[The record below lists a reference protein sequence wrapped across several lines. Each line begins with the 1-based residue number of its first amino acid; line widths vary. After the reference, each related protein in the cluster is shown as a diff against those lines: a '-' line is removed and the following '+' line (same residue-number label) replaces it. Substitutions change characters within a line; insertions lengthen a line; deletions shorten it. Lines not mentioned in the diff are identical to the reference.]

1 MGLKVKAGGVWNDAS
16 KVHIK
21 LNGAWQTAKQL
32 WGYAAGGWR
41 SAWQNEI
48 RYINTAD
55 RTSASIYALMGSPTE
70 PGDYVFE
77 NQATISAGSGS
88 YALRTGVFP
97 AGSTLKIINKG
108 YIRGR
113 GGTGGPYNGAGGAGG
128 TALYIDYPCELDNG
142 AGYIYAGGG
151 GGGGSRSYSSSFY
164 KGAAGGGGAG
174 TPGGALG
181 GSSVTTD
188 TSLTTLTQPTVGG
201 ASAGGDGGV
210 AKVIVGTFNDY
221 NYGGAG
227 GGLGASGA
235 AGTYAYVSFTY
246 SRQNYPGGAAGTAI
260 AKNGKDVTITA
271 GNNTTRIKGA
281 VA

>member
-21 LNGAWQTAKQL
+21 LNGIWQTAKQL
-32 WGYAAGGWR
+32 WAYASGGWR

-55 RTSASIYALMGSPTE
+55 RTAASIFELMGSPTE
-70 PGDYVFE
+70 AGDYVFE

-108 YIRGR
+108 YIRGK
-113 GGTGGPYNGAGGAGG
+113 GGNGGPYNGAGGAGG

-142 AGYIYAGGG
+142 AGYIYGGG
-151 GGGGSRSYSSSFY
+151 GGGG
-164 KGAAGGGGAG
+164 GAYDYNANNYYRAGGGGGAG
-174 TPGGALG
+174 SNGGAG
-181 GSSVTTD
+181 TSSTTSD
-188 TSLTTLTQPTVGG
+188 GKSSAVVQPSDGTT
-201 ASAGGDGGV
+201 SAGGSKGYVTINGYTVSGG
-210 AKVIVGTFNDY
+210 N
-221 NYGGAG
+221 G
-227 GGLGASGA
+227 GGLGAAGA
-235 AGTYAYVSFTY
+235 TGTAFTY
-246 SRQNYPGGAAGTAI
+246 SGFTKAAFAGGAAGAAI
-260 AKNGKDVTITA
+260 TKNGNAVTITA
-271 GNNTTRIKGA
+271 GNDTTRIKGA